1 VIDAD
6 GCELLVQLG
15 GGSPPVYDETREPV
29 ITPRL
34 RERLTAVE
42 RAWWSGDD
50 LRRKL
55 AYRAFWLTGGEPID
69 GWDTDDLIGFA
80 LQRAVE
86 KTTGHYVTLRKWL
99 TGKVVDLRR
108 RETSGLQFEPLYQ
121 EDEEGNE
128 YLAYDVEQADFVPI
142 VLPDA
147 LDAWVKVHTS
157 PRVYRAL
164 TLVAVEGYTQAE
176 AARSAGITKQT
187 LSGALKGLRYLME
200 EE

>member
-6 GCELLVQLG
+6 GCELLTQLG
-15 GGSPPVYDETREPV
+15 GDSPPVYDDTREPV

-34 RERLTAVE
+34 RSRLTPVE
-42 RAWWSGDD
+42 RAWWSGHPL
-50 LRRKL
+50 LRYLTHR
-55 AYRAFWLTGGEPID
+55 AYWLTDGSEID
-69 GWDTDDLIGFA
+69 GWDPADFASSALEKATRYGTENKSAIGTWI
-80 LQRAVE
+80 QQEVSDRRKRAN
-86 KTTGHYVTLRKWL
+86 L
-99 TGKVVDLRR
+99 
-108 RETSGLQFEPLYQ
+108 LQFEALYQ
-121 EDEEGNE
+121 EDEDGNE

-142 VLPDA
+142 VLPDT

-176 AARSAGITKQT
+176 AARVAGITKQT